1 MAGRQENRLKTL
13 RLRSGRTVKQLI
25 DKYQPDLPRDELEQV
40 LALVLHKK
48 IEYIYKNPD
57 KLLPRTSIS
66 SFQKLVKKRL
76 AGWSLASLKGMKE
89 FYGLNFLLNKCTLIP
104 RPESELLVE
113 EALKN
118 IKENYKVLD
127 VGTGSGCLILSIA
140 KNFPTAHY
148 TAIDISGPALK
159 IAKTN
164 ARKLKLKNT
173 KFIQSNLL
181 NKLPKTKFD
190 IIIANLPYLT
200 PKQMS
205 EPSIQKEPK
214 STLVS
219 GKDGL
224 RHYQKLLEQLA
235 KYLNKKY
242 LVLLEIDP
250 TQKESISK
258 LIKNTLPSGKVS
270 FLEDLAGNIRVA
282 KIIYQK

>member
-1 MAGRQENRLKTL
+1 
-13 RLRSGRTVKQLI
+13 LI
-25 DKYQPDLPRDELEQV
+25 DKYQSDLPRDELEQV
-40 LALVLHKK
+40 LTLVLHKK

-57 KLLPRTSIS
+57 KLLPRTSIL

-76 AGWSLASLKGMKE
+76 TGWSLASLRGFKE
-89 FYGLNFLLNKCTLIP
+89 FYGIDFLVNRCTLVP

-113 EALKN
+113 VALKN
-118 IKENYKVLD
+118 IKKDFKILD
-127 VGTGSGCLILSIA
+127 IGTGSGCLILSVA
-140 KNFPTAHY
+140 KNFPSAKY
-148 TAIDISGPALK
+148 TAVDISSSALK
-159 IAKTN
+159 IARTN

-181 NKLPKTKFD
+181 AKVPENKFD

-214 STLVS
+214 SALVS

-224 RHYQKLLEQLA
+224 KHYQELLGQLP

-242 LVLLEIDP
+242 LILLEIDP
-250 TQKESISK
+250 NQKDPIEK
-258 LIKNTLPSGKVS
+258 LIKNTLPASKVS
-270 FLEDLAGNIRVA
+270 FLKDLAGNIRVA
-282 KIIYQK
+282 KINS